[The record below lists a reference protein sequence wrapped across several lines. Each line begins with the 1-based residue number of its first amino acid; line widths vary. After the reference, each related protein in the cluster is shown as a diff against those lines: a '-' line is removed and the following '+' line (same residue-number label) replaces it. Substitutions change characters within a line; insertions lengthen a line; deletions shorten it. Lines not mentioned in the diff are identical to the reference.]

1 MTKTLIVS
9 SLHHDAGTNKKDG
22 GNKVTAFSDV
32 IDLLDVDDDDDDDND
47 DEHEE
52 RSSSI
57 TSSAFKIKP
66 PPFVPVI
73 INQSSKKDLH
83 FTPHLFFRQLC
94 SDDTSKV
101 MEYKEL
107 TKRESGALSYYG
119 ASLQL
124 KNGTKLS
131 FDHTCMKDKELIKLD
146 KLFDF
151 TVHHESK
158 KAKRLTGWE
167 LLLNAFVHYKPDL
180 AIEWINNITQF
191 RKTNSDVDNFR
202 FSAHLSGCNRLPM
215 IIQRNRCG
223 YYIVLYNK
231 KFEIAHQ
238 YFLPNNKKNA
248 LPTDAL
254 PFKSPILSPTKGTA
268 GVSNGMNKIQQNNG
282 SLIPTKNDVIVG
294 QTLVVEDK
302 RLKKLFSDGLAL
314 GTYKEQLQR
323 SCKKNYKGLNKI
335 TKSIWA
341 DIKKSKHPPIR

>member
-1 MTKTLIVS
+1 M
-9 SLHHDAGTNKKDG
+9 
-22 GNKVTAFSDV
+22 
-32 IDLLDVDDDDDDDND
+32 DVDDDDDDDND

-66 PPFVPVI
+66 PPFVPVTTI
-73 INQSSKKDLH
+73 KQYSNKYQIFS
-83 FTPHLFFRQLC
+83 PHSYFRSLC
-94 SDDTSKV
+94 SDDTSKL
-101 MEYKEL
+101 MEYKQL
-107 TKRESGALSYYG
+107 TKRESGALFYYD

-124 KNGTKLS
+124 KDGTKLS
-131 FDHTCMKDKELIKLD
+131 YDHTCMKDKELIKLD

-151 TVHHESK
+151 AEVRCLK
-158 KAKRLTGWE
+158 KLKKLTQWE

-180 AIEWINNITQF
+180 AIEWINRRTQF
-191 RKTNSDVDNFR
+191 PKTNSDVDNFCV
-202 FSAHLSGCNRLPM
+202 SAHLVGCKKLPM

-223 YYIVLYNK
+223 YYIVFYNK
-231 KFEIAHQ
+231 QFDVAHK

-268 GVSNGMNKIQQNNG
+268 RVSNGMNKIQQNNG